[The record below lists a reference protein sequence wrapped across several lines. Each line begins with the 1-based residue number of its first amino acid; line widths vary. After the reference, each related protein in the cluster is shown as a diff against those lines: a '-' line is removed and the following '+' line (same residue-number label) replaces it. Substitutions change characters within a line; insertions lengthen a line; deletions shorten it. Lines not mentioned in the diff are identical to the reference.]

1 MAAESSEPEFSPGL
15 SGSHSLARAGLAPSQ
30 RPDKGRSPKQDRI
43 RVRAAAEGDV
53 VGRLAAFLA
62 ASSTLNPAAGVG
74 PAADRAHLLE
84 EAAIAL
90 GAQRAAVI
98 AAAPNEPCLCWAAY
112 GLTPAQ
118 TQEFLTREWG
128 SPPAV
133 APGSANPLRISPV
146 NRISDILEEEFP
158 DSPLV
163 RAEQIQL
170 AGPGTEPC
178 GWLLLDRAP
187 IDEGPR
193 SEEQMLTMV
202 VADRLA
208 RAVHNHGQRER
219 AAPNAAGIARER
231 RLLKGLLEAGASIHE
246 ALNLDQVLQ
255 RVAELLAES
264 ARFEAVA
271 IYILEAETQTLRPT
285 AIVGVSAEEQARM
298 RAVPIALKDFAP
310 LLRPSMRRGR
320 SYLFDHR
327 RHKLPAGSVLDTAL
341 AVPAMPPRWR
351 PGQWHPLDSL
361 TIPMELTKGQLL
373 GLISLD
379 RPQGRRFPANDEL
392 RALELFADQCAAAIS
407 RAQIYRYMEELAL
420 TDSLTGLHN
429 RHALEQTLTQ
439 DLARIARR
447 PAPYSVLFCDLDHL
461 KEVNDSLGHS
471 VGDQVLQQ
479 VAAVL
484 RQRLRRGDFAARWG
498 GDEFVV
504 LLPDTTARQAWG
516 VADDLRRRVITAPT
530 AMPVSASIGIANPPE
545 GELDARAV
553 LERADAAMYLA
564 KRAGRNRVAGPE
576 PDDLGRPP
584 GGERRR
590 RLQ

>member
-1 MAAESSEPEFSPGL
+1 MAAESSHPEFAPGL
-15 SGSHSLARAGLAPSQ
+15 SASGSLAGARLARVQ
-30 RPDKGRSPKQDRI
+30 GPDKRPSTKQDRI
-43 RVRAAAEGDV
+43 RVRPAAEGDAV
-53 VGRLAAFLA
+53 SRLAAFLA
-62 ASSTLNPAAGVG
+62 AGSTLNPRAGVG
-74 PAADRAHLLE
+74 PAADRTHLLK

-98 AAAPNEPCLCWAAY
+98 AAASNGTCLCWTAY

-128 SPPAV
+128 WPPAV
-133 APGSANPLRISPV
+133 APGSANPVNTLPV
-146 NRISDILEEEFP
+146 NSIPDILEDEP
-158 DSPLV
+158 PNSPLV
-163 RAEQIQL
+163 RAEQLEL
-170 AGPGTEPC
+170 AGPENEPC

-187 IDEGPR
+187 TDGRSR
-193 SEEQMLTMV
+193 SEEKMLTMV
-202 VADRLA
+202 VAERLA
-208 RAVHNHGQRER
+208 RAVRTHGQRER

-255 RVAELLAES
+255 RVAEILSES

-271 IYILEAETQTLRPT
+271 IYILEAETQILRPT

-298 RAVPIALKDFAP
+298 RAVPIALKDFSP

-327 RHKLPAGSVLDTAL
+327 RHKLPVGSVLDTAL

-429 RHALEQTLTQ
+429 RHALEQTLAQ
-439 DLARIARR
+439 DLARIARH

-461 KEVNDSLGHS
+461 KEVNDSLGHG

-504 LLPDTTARQAWG
+504 LLPDTTAPQAWR
-516 VADDLRRRVITAPT
+516 VADDLRRRIVTAPT
-530 AMPVSASIGIANPPE
+530 AMPVSASIGIATPPD

-564 KRAGRNRVAGPE
+564 KRSGRNRVAGPE
-576 PDDLGRPP
+576 PDDLDQSPRG
-584 GGERRR
+584 
-590 RLQ
+590 